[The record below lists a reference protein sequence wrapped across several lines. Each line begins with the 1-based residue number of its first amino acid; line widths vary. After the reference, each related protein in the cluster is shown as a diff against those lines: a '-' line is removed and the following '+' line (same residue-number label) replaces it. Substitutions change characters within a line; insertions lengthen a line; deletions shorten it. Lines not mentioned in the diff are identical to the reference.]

1 MHNSV
6 LPQFD
11 NLAARMPES
20 KFNIVAET
28 TSLAPDHG
36 DGKFFK
42 FQDKSSSS
50 DSGLFSLSPLN
61 LLNTRA
67 HLPISVQRRRAY
79 KSRYDNIPACA
90 VLDDVS
96 PRSRAVHHFRLPLRS
111 MAAAR
116 NVARDDHAVT
126 MPHARCYHRTPI
138 PHRECVFICVPLL
151 GLYPGPCMLA
161 IRPSLSCA
169 SSRLCIHLHATTQS
183 VCGALHACSTAYRRA
198 LSWTTCLQGRARST
212 TSAYRCAQWQ

>member
-96 PRSRAVHHFRLPLRS
+96 PGSRAVHHFRLPLRS

-116 NVARDDHAVT
+116 NVARDEHAVT
-126 MPHARCYHRTPI
+126 MPHARCYHPTSI
-138 PHRECVFICVPLL
+138 QNRECVFICMLL
-151 GLYPGPCMLA
+151 HNLCDTN
-161 IRPSLSCA
+161 CA
-169 SSRLCIHLHATTQS
+169 F
-183 VCGALHACSTAYRRA
+183 
-198 LSWTTCLQGRARST
+198 ARSPRHQNLSYIVVT
-212 TSAYRCAQWQ
+212 GGMYT

>member
-1 MHNSV
+1 MFF
-6 LPQFD
+6 L
-11 NLAARMPES
+11 NL
-20 KFNIVAET
+20 T
-28 TSLAPDHG
+28 TLLRECLNQNLILSLRRQVWPDDSDHG

-96 PRSRAVHHFRLPLRS
+96 ARSRAVHHFRLPLRS

-126 MPHARCYHRTPI
+126 MPHARCYHPTSI
-138 PHRECVFICVPLL
+138 QNRECVFICMLL
-151 GLYPGPCMLA
+151 HSLYVGPCTRA
-161 IRPSLSCA
+161 VRPGLSCA
-169 SSRLCIHLHATTQS
+169 WNLSTVCSIPVVHSPVRLDI
-183 VCGALHACSTAYRRA
+183 
-198 LSWTTCLQGRARST
+198 RSCRT
-212 TSAYRCAQWQ
+212 LL

>member
-1 MHNSV
+1 MFF
-6 LPQFD
+6 L
-11 NLAARMPES
+11 NL
-20 KFNIVAET
+20 T
-28 TSLAPDHG
+28 TLLRECLNQNLILSLRRQVWPDD

-96 PRSRAVHHFRLPLRS
+96 PGSRAVHHFRLPLRS

-138 PHRECVFICVPLL
+138 PHRECIFICVPLL
-151 GLYPGPCMLA
+151 SLYPGPCMLA
-161 IRPSLSCA
+161 LRPGLFCA
-169 SSRLCIHLHATTQS
+169 WNFNSGWQ
-183 VCGALHACSTAYRRA
+183 
-198 LSWTTCLQGRARST
+198 
-212 TSAYRCAQWQ
+212 RC

>member
-50 DSGLFSLSPLN
+50 DSGLFPLN

-96 PRSRAVHHFRLPLRS
+96 PGSRAVHHFRLPLRS

-126 MPHARCYHRTPI
+126 MPHARCYHHTSI
-138 PHRECVFICVPLL
+138 QHRECVFICMLL
-151 GLYPGPCMLA
+151 HSLYVGPCTPALQHTGVRCRGRRVCRVA
-161 IRPSLSCA
+161 RGPPLPPAVALSG
-169 SSRLCIHLHATTQS
+169 SSAK
-183 VCGALHACSTAYRRA
+183 RRA
-198 LSWTTCLQGRARST
+198 R
-212 TSAYRCAQWQ
+212 

>member
-50 DSGLFSLSPLN
+50 DSGLFSLN

-67 HLPISVQRRRAY
+67 RLPITVQRRRAY
-79 KSRYDNIPACA
+79 KSRYDSIPACA

-96 PRSRAVHHFRLPLRS
+96 ARSRAVHHFRLPLRS

-126 MPHARCYHRTPI
+126 MPHARCYHPTSI
-138 PHRECVFICVPLL
+138 QNRECVFICMLL
-151 GLYPGPCMLA
+151 HNLCDTN
-161 IRPSLSCA
+161 CA
-169 SSRLCIHLHATTQS
+169 F
-183 VCGALHACSTAYRRA
+183 
-198 LSWTTCLQGRARST
+198 ARSPRHQILSYIVVT
-212 TSAYRCAQWQ
+212 AGMYT